1 MYEAGKLL
9 PDTVLTGV
17 FQDDEHEADVGGV
30 MREIDAARVDEAR
43 RRAARAEAE
52 NSRPRPRSRHRPGCN
67 DVLPVQP
74 ASQVPPP
81 KRAPPAQPVPC
92 AAITFDAGQYLVI
105 RPFHWPLTGIRYTPF
120 KFPGAVMSNQF
131 PSVRPRRLRQNESL
145 RTVFQETEFRLEDLI
160 LPIFV
165 EEGIDDFVPISSM
178 PGVNRIPEKRL
189 AQEIERYARAG
200 IKSVMTFGVSHH
212 LDAVGSDTW
221 NENGLVAR
229 MSRICKDT
237 VPEMVVMSD
246 TCFCE
251 YTSHGHCGVLH
262 DHGVD
267 NDATLVNLGKQAV
280 IAAAAG
286 ADFIAPSAAMDGQV
300 QAIRSALDGAGFHDT
315 AIMAYSTKFASS
327 LYGPFREAGGT
338 ALKGDRKSYQ
348 MNPMNRREAVR
359 ESLLDEQEGA
369 DVLMVK
375 PAGAY
380 LDVIA
385 DIRAASR
392 LPLAA
397 YQVSGEY
404 AMIKFGGLAGA
415 IDEGRVVR
423 ESIGAIKRAGA
434 DLILTY
440 FAMDLAREGI

>member
-1 MYEAGKLL
+1 
-9 PDTVLTGV
+9 
-17 FQDDEHEADVGGV
+17 
-30 MREIDAARVDEAR
+30 
-43 RRAARAEAE
+43 
-52 NSRPRPRSRHRPGCN
+52 
-67 DVLPVQP
+67 
-74 ASQVPPP
+74 
-81 KRAPPAQPVPC
+81 
-92 AAITFDAGQYLVI
+92 
-105 RPFHWPLTGIRYTPF
+105 
-120 KFPGAVMSNQF
+120 MSNRF
-131 PSVRPRRLRQNESL
+131 PHVRPRRLRQSEAL
-145 RTVFQETEFRLEDLI
+145 RSIFQETEFRLEDLI

-178 PGVNRIPEKRL
+178 PGVNRIPEKML
-189 AQEIERYARAG
+189 AREIERYARAG

-212 LDAVGSDTW
+212 LDEDGSDTW

-229 MSRICKDT
+229 MARICKDT

-251 YTSHGHCGVLH
+251 YTSHGHCGVVH
-262 DHGVD
+262 EHGVD
-267 NDATLVNLGKQAV
+267 NDATLANLGKQAV
-280 IAAAAG
+280 VAAAAG

-300 QAIRSALDGAGFHDT
+300 QAIRGALDAAGFQET

-327 LYGPFREAGGT
+327 LYGPFREAGGST
-338 ALKGDRKSYQ
+338 LKGDRKSYQ

-404 AMIKFGGLAGA
+404 AMIKFGALAGA

-434 DLILTY
+434 DLILSY

>member
-1 MYEAGKLL
+1 M
-9 PDTVLTGV
+9 
-17 FQDDEHEADVGGV
+17 FN
-30 MREIDAARVDEAR
+30 R
-43 RRAARAEAE
+43 
-52 NSRPRPRSRHRPGCN
+52 
-67 DVLPVQP
+67 
-74 ASQVPPP
+74 
-81 KRAPPAQPVPC
+81 
-92 AAITFDAGQYLVI
+92 
-105 RPFHWPLTGIRYTPF
+105 
-120 KFPGAVMSNQF
+120 F
-131 PSVRPRRLRQNESL
+131 PSVRPRRLRQNEAL
-145 RTVFQETEFRLEDLI
+145 RSIFQETEFRLEDLI

-165 EEGIDDFVPISSM
+165 EEGIDDFVPINSM
-178 PGVNRIPEKRL
+178 PGVNRIPEKLL

-212 LDAVGSDTW
+212 LDEVGSDTW

-229 MSRICKDT
+229 MARICKDT

-251 YTSHGHCGVLH
+251 YTSHGHCGVVH

-267 NDATLVNLGKQAV
+267 NDATLANLGKQAV
-280 IAAAAG
+280 VAAAAG

-300 QAIRSALDGAGFHDT
+300 QAIRGALDAAGFRDT

-338 ALKGDRKSYQ
+338 SLKGDRKSYQ

-415 IDEGRVVR
+415 IDEGRVMR

>member
-1 MYEAGKLL
+1 
-9 PDTVLTGV
+9 
-17 FQDDEHEADVGGV
+17 
-30 MREIDAARVDEAR
+30 
-43 RRAARAEAE
+43 
-52 NSRPRPRSRHRPGCN
+52 
-67 DVLPVQP
+67 
-74 ASQVPPP
+74 
-81 KRAPPAQPVPC
+81 
-92 AAITFDAGQYLVI
+92 
-105 RPFHWPLTGIRYTPF
+105 
-120 KFPGAVMSNQF
+120 MSNLF

-145 RTVFQETEFRLEDLI
+145 RTIFQETEFRLEDLI

-178 PGVNRIPEKRL
+178 PGVNRIPEKLL

-200 IKSVMTFGVSHH
+200 IKSVMTFGVSHN
-212 LDAVGSDTW
+212 LDATGSDTW

-229 MSRICKDT
+229 MARICKDS

-267 NDATLVNLGKQAV
+267 NDATLANLGRQAV
-280 IAAAAG
+280 VAAAAG

-300 QAIRSALDGAGFHDT
+300 QAIRGALDAAGFHDT

-338 ALKGDRKSYQ
+338 TLKGDRKSYQ

>member
-1 MYEAGKLL
+1 
-9 PDTVLTGV
+9 
-17 FQDDEHEADVGGV
+17 
-30 MREIDAARVDEAR
+30 
-43 RRAARAEAE
+43 
-52 NSRPRPRSRHRPGCN
+52 
-67 DVLPVQP
+67 
-74 ASQVPPP
+74 
-81 KRAPPAQPVPC
+81 
-92 AAITFDAGQYLVI
+92 
-105 RPFHWPLTGIRYTPF
+105 
-120 KFPGAVMSNQF
+120 MSNLF

-145 RTVFQETEFRLEDLI
+145 RTIFQETEFRLEDLI

-165 EEGIDDFVPISSM
+165 EDGIDDFVPISSM
-178 PGVNRIPEKRL
+178 PGVNRIPEKLL

-200 IKSVMTFGVSHH
+200 IKSVMTFGVSHN
-212 LDAVGSDTW
+212 LDATGSDTW

-229 MSRICKDT
+229 MARICKDS

-267 NDATLVNLGKQAV
+267 NDATLANLGRQAV
-280 IAAAAG
+280 VAAAAG

-300 QAIRSALDGAGFHDT
+300 QAIRGALDAAGFHDT

-338 ALKGDRKSYQ
+338 TLKGDRKSYQ